1 MFLIFW
7 LILLIQFFISSFERV
22 PRSIQIWRTQVSLKF
37 LLTKFHVTQTDW
49 PNWALPKYWALFS
62 KTTWTPFDETIQ
74 LANTI
79 HFVDTFGQ
87 QKNNWTWIL
96 LQNNSYEKEMIEFEP
111 ARIFLSLTATALF
124 PMKTMLKLGSHEW
137 FTLAMVGKIPP
148 PKGVVSR
155 NSPWPKSSAFFQ
167 ILDSDNYKS
176 RYPAKIETQNRL
188 WQPDFGVSVVE
199 FTGSFSFDIYHFSSY
214 W

>member
-49 PNWALPKYWALFS
+49 PNCAFS

-188 WQPDFGVSVVE
+188 WQ
-199 FTGSFSFDIYHFSSY
+199 TGFRSFRRWVYWKFLFRYLSFF
-214 W
+214 

>member
-1 MFLIFW
+1 
-7 LILLIQFFISSFERV
+7 
-22 PRSIQIWRTQVSLKF
+22 
-37 LLTKFHVTQTDW
+37 
-49 PNWALPKYWALFS
+49 
-62 KTTWTPFDETIQ
+62 
-74 LANTI
+74 
-79 HFVDTFGQ
+79 
-87 QKNNWTWIL
+87 
-96 LQNNSYEKEMIEFEP
+96 MIEFEP

-188 WQPDFGVSVVE
+188 WQPDSGVSVVE

>member
-49 PNWALPKYWALFS
+49 PNCAFS

-188 WQPDFGVSVVE
+188 WQPDFGISVVE

>member
-49 PNWALPKYWALFS
+49 PNCAFS